1 MEKNEIP
8 KINNN
13 IKPISMYDEMSSSYL
28 SYAMSVIVSRALPDI
43 RDGLKPVHRRIIYAM
58 HKGGF
63 DWSKQFRKSA
73 RIVGDVIGKYHP
85 HGDQAV
91 YDALVRMVQEFSMSL
106 PLVDGQGN
114 FGSID
119 GDPPAAM
126 RYTETKLAKVS
137 QFLIDDIEKNTVSFK
152 SNYDET
158 EQEPIVLPAQYPNL
172 LVNGAGGI
180 AVGMATSIPPHNLGE
195 VVDGTLALIKNKDIK
210 INELMKHIPGPDFP
224 TGGLIIGKDIIK
236 QGYKTGRG
244 SFKIRGEISVENLK
258 NGKDRLVVSSI
269 PYQINKSNLNERIA
283 ELVRDKKIEGISDI
297 RDESNSE
304 GIRVSIDLRRNVEPE
319 TVKRQLYK
327 YTSIESSF
335 GFNSLAIVDQK
346 PKTCNLKD
354 FLENFLKFREDVV
367 IKRTKFDLKKAEE
380 RVHILLGLSVSVE
393 NIDKVIKIIRSS
405 KNPDEAKNSLLKT
418 TWKINKSS
426 KLIKLVD
433 SKNYKGKYVLSND
446 QVISILELRLQK
458 LTAIGINEIEVEIK
472 KLAEEISKYKK
483 IINSKNELLRV
494 ISSDLQM
501 IKDKFSVPRRTKIID
516 AILNYDIE
524 ETIQKESVIITITLQ
539 GYIKRGALSGVKQ
552 QKRGGKGKTGIK
564 TREEDSVVQT
574 LSVDTHTSLL
584 FFSTEGLAYKV
595 KAWKI
600 PEGSASSKGKS
611 LFNILPLKNHQSI
624 SSIMPFPDEDVDKKN
639 MHIIFATSKGKI
651 RKNNLE
657 DFSSINASGKIA
669 MKLDSDDKIIGVK
682 ICTDDQDIMLNT
694 KFGKCIRFESKK
706 LRVFKGRSS
715 KGIRGINL
723 SEQDTIVSLSII
735 DKDDIKKNKSK
746 TRDEKSEVKAKEKYI
761 LSITE
766 NGYGKRTSHY
776 DFRVTNRG
784 GKGII
789 GIVNSPRNGNV
800 SSSFPVFEGDQILIS
815 TNKGRVIRTAVTEIR
830 IAGRNT
836 QGFSLAMIL
845 GVIFGTYSSIY
856 IANPILVALKVSQR
870 TIVKEEKD

>member
-158 EQEPIVLPAQYPNL
+158 EQEPVVLPAQYPNL

-367 IKRTKFDLKKAEE
+367 IKKTKYDLKKAED
-380 RVHILLGLSVSVE
+380 RVNILIGLSVSVE
-393 NIDKVIKIIRSS
+393 NIDKVIKIIRQS
-405 KNPDEAKNSLLKT
+405 KNPEEAKNSLLKT
-418 TWKINKSS
+418 KWKINKSA

-433 SKNYKGKYVLSND
+433 NKNYKGTYSLSNE
-446 QVISILELRLQK
+446 QVVSILELRLQK
-458 LTAIGINEIEVEIK
+458 LTALGINEIEVEIK
-472 KLAEEISKYKK
+472 KLAELITQYKK
-483 IINSKNELLRV
+483 IINSKAELLKV
-494 ISSDLQM
+494 ISADLQQ
-501 IKDKFSVPRRTKIID
+501 IKDKFSEPRRTQIID
-516 AILNYDIE
+516 AVLNYDIE
-524 ETIQKESVIITITLQ
+524 ETIQKEAVIITITLQ
-539 GYIKRGALSGVKQ
+539 GYIKRGALSNVKQ

-564 TREEDSVVQT
+564 TRDEDSVVQT
-574 LSVDTHTSLL
+574 LSVNTHTSVL
-584 FFSTEGLAYKV
+584 FFSTEGLAYKI

-624 SSIMPFPDEDVDKKN
+624 SSIMPFPDENVDTKG
-639 MHIIFATSKGKI
+639 MHIIFATAKGKI

-657 DFSSINASGKIA
+657 DFSSINQSGKIA

-682 ICTDDQDIMLNT
+682 ICKDDQDIILST
-694 KFGKCIRFESKK
+694 KFWKCIRFVSKK

-715 KGIRGINL
+715 KGIKGINL
-723 SEQDTIVSLSII
+723 SDKDAIVSLSII
-735 DKDDIKKNKSK
+735 DHDQKIPKKSSKDGL
-746 TRDEKSEVKAKEKYI
+746 SEVKAKEKFI

-789 GIVNSPRNGNV
+789 GIVNSSRNGNV

-815 TNKGRVIRTAVTEIR
+815 TDKGRVIRTTVKEIR
-830 IAGRNT
+830 VAGRNT
-836 QGFSLAMIL
+836 QGVRIIKLS
-845 GVIFGTYSSIY
+845 GDE
-856 IANPILVALKVSQR
+856 KVVSA
-870 TIVKEEKD
+870 IKLDDNLI